1 MQWDLAPLERA
12 HLARTT
18 NVGQASRLPGR
29 AKRGPGGAK
38 AAPFGAAGQAR
49 RLPYVERN
57 GLDAGVGLRFPLR
70 MFTRPLRSLLV
81 LSSWLLTV
89 SANSADAPKPIDL
102 WPGTAPGESKE
113 LGEEQDTTK
122 PTDG

>member
-38 AAPFGAAGQAR
+38 AAPFGAAGQAG
-49 RLPYVERN
+49 RLPYVP
-57 GLDAGVGLRFPLR
+57 GATSSGVVLPSCALQTW
-70 MFTRPLRSLLV
+70 TRPGAIDAKARSIAHATLARHHRADLEGGV
-81 LSSWLLTV
+81 PIPAFLGAR
-89 SANSADAPKPIDL
+89 SAV
-102 WPGTAPGESKE
+102 GR
-113 LGEEQDTTK
+113 LGR
-122 PTDG
+122 